1 MVAALLI
8 AALLQTAPAARLG
21 NVEGSAEI
29 VRANGA
35 SVARPGDTVSA
46 GERLQTSKTSA
57 LTVSTESGVVLQLGA
72 ESKLELKNTGGEPI
86 ALLTEGSVNVKS
98 SGKAARIET
107 KYGQIIGVE
116 ESHEFDVRYSG
127 DVIHVLVIR
136 GAVRAEVFDA
146 SKVFFKNAADLATR
160 TYVAGSIT
168 PNAPRVSNAPI
179 VIVYP
184 RVEDPNGRKP
194 RPAEPPIRQLPPK

>member
-1 MVAALLI
+1 MITPLLI
-8 AALLQTAPAARLG
+8 AVLLQTSPAASVG
-21 NVEGSAEI
+21 NVEGTAEI

-35 SVARPGDTVSA
+35 SVARSGDMVSA
-46 GERLQTSKTSA
+46 GERLQTSKSSA
-57 LTVSTESGVVLQLGA
+57 LTVSMESGVVLQLGA
-72 ESKLELKNTGGEPI
+72 ESKLEMKNTSGESI

-127 DVIHVLVIR
+127 DAINVLVIR
-136 GAVRAEVFDA
+136 GSVRAEVFDA
-146 SKVFFKNAADLATR
+146 YKVFFRNAADLATR

-179 VIVYP
+179 VVVYP
-184 RVEDPNGRKP
+184 RVEAPNGLRP
-194 RPAEPPIRQLPPK
+194 RPGPPIRQDPPK